1 MTPQIIAHRG
11 ASYLAPE
18 NTLIAFK
25 KAMEIG
31 ADGVEMDVQQT
42 IDAGLV
48 IHHDYMIDLH
58 TDISGKIYDMTMGDL
73 KELDFGSWK
82 DAIFQDE
89 KIATLQEAMELCR
102 QMPGCTVHLELKS
115 TMDNDPD
122 FVPRVLEVLRQT
134 EMVEQVILVSF
145 NHALLRQA
153 KQLLPELRV
162 GALVYGELESMLLPP
177 PIIWKDLG
185 LTNGMDDMEAMD
197 AALPTTDADEEN
209 CSWMTRW
216 MSDKVSMLRA
226 NFPGE
231 SLNEIYKNLMAQRD
245 LPGYI
250 RSLDFVPEW
259 VSCEYHTAYKNAGFI
274 DKLHEMGIKVSL
286 WTVDTEDSV
295 RSLLRTGADAYI
307 LKPFNMDI
315 LHRNIINLLTVR
327 RTLRNKFTGNES
339 QNHQVEQIEMQT
351 PDNSLM
357 QRVMEVI
364 NENINDSDL
373 SVDMIAQKVGIS
385 RVHLHR
391 KMKELT
397 NQTPHSFI
405 RNIRLQQ
412 AAKLLKDGKQSITE
426 VMYACGFSNSASFST
441 MFKNLY
447 GCSPREYMQNAM
459 KK

>member
-18 NTLIAFK
+18 NTLTAFK

-82 DAIFQDE
+82 DAIYQDE
-89 KIATLQEAMELCR
+89 KIATLQEAMELCK

-122 FVPRVLEVLRQT
+122 FVPRVLEVLQQT

-197 AALPTTDADEEN
+197 AALPESAADEEN
-209 CSWMTRW
+209 CSWVTRW

-231 SLNEIYKNLMAQRD
+231 SLNGVYSANEYLTRVNLMKAYKEEQAD
-245 LPGYI
+245 VATYI
-250 RSLDFVPEW
+250 KTLDFPVDI

-295 RSLLRTGADAYI
+295 RSLLRTSADAYI
-307 LKPFNMDI
+307 TNRPD
-315 LHRNIINLLTVR
+315 RVR
-327 RTLRNKFTGNES
+327 EW
-339 QNHQVEQIEMQT
+339 
-351 PDNSLM
+351 
-357 QRVMEVI
+357 ME
-364 NENINDSDL
+364 
-373 SVDMIAQKVGIS
+373 
-385 RVHLHR
+385 
-391 KMKELT
+391 KE
-397 NQTPHSFI
+397 
-405 RNIRLQQ
+405 Q
-412 AAKLLKDGKQSITE
+412 AATP
-426 VMYACGFSNSASFST
+426 SA
-441 MFKNLY
+441 
-447 GCSPREYMQNAM
+447 AA
-459 KK
+459 

>member
-1 MTPQIIAHRG
+1 MTTPQIIAHRG

-18 NTLIAFK
+18 NTLVAFR

-31 ADGVEMDVQQT
+31 ADGVEMDVQKT
-42 IDAGLV
+42 YDNELV
-48 IHHDYMIDLH
+48 IHHDYMVDMH
-58 TDISGKIYDMTMGDL
+58 TDISGQIYDLTMGEL
-73 KELDFGSWK
+73 KALDFGSWK
-82 DAIFQDE
+82 DAIYANE
-89 KIATLQEAMELCR
+89 RIATLQEALELCAGMEGT
-102 QMPGCTVHLELKS
+102 QVQLELKS
-115 TMDNDPD
+115 PLEDDPD

-134 EMVEQVILVSF
+134 EIVDQVILVSF

-153 KQLLPELRV
+153 KQLMPELRV

-185 LTNGMDDMEAMD
+185 LTNGIDDMEAMD
-197 AALPTTDADEEN
+197 AALPESAADEEN

-295 RSLLRTGADAYI
+295 RSLLRTSADAYI
-307 LKPFNMDI
+307 TNRPD
-315 LHRNIINLLTVR
+315 RVR
-327 RTLRNKFTGNES
+327 EW
-339 QNHQVEQIEMQT
+339 
-351 PDNSLM
+351 
-357 QRVMEVI
+357 ME
-364 NENINDSDL
+364 
-373 SVDMIAQKVGIS
+373 
-385 RVHLHR
+385 
-391 KMKELT
+391 KE
-397 NQTPHSFI
+397 
-405 RNIRLQQ
+405 Q
-412 AAKLLKDGKQSITE
+412 AATAPTE
-426 VMYACGFSNSASFST
+426 SAPT
-441 MFKNLY
+441 AEADT
-447 GCSPREYMQNAM
+447 GTAAAE
-459 KK
+459 

>member
-18 NTLIAFK
+18 NTLTAFK

-73 KELDFGSWK
+73 KKLDFGSWK
-82 DAIFQDE
+82 DVSFRDE
-89 KIATLQEAMELCR
+89 KIATLQEAMELCK

-115 TMDNDPD
+115 TMDNDPE
-122 FVPRVLEVLRQT
+122 FVPRVLEVLQQT
-134 EMVEQVILVSF
+134 EIVDQVILVSF

-153 KQLLPELRV
+153 KQLLPGLRV
-162 GALVYGELESMLLPP
+162 GALVYGALESLLLPP

-185 LTNGMDDMEAMD
+185 LTNGMDDDMEAMD
-197 AALPTTDADEEN
+197 TALPEDAADEEN

-216 MSDKVSMLRA
+216 MSDKVNMLQA
-226 NFPGE
+226 SFPGE

-245 LPGYI
+245 LPAYI

-295 RSLLRTGADAYI
+295 RSLLRTSADAYI
-307 LKPFNMDI
+307 TNRPD
-315 LHRNIINLLTVR
+315 RVR
-327 RTLRNKFTGNES
+327 EWIEKEQAATAPAEPAPAAEAAAGTAAAEHES
-339 QNHQVEQIEMQT
+339 Q
-351 PDNSLM
+351 
-357 QRVMEVI
+357 
-364 NENINDSDL
+364 
-373 SVDMIAQKVGIS
+373 
-385 RVHLHR
+385 
-391 KMKELT
+391 
-397 NQTPHSFI
+397 
-405 RNIRLQQ
+405 
-412 AAKLLKDGKQSITE
+412 
-426 VMYACGFSNSASFST
+426 FS
-441 MFKNLY
+441 
-447 GCSPREYMQNAM
+447 E
-459 KK
+459 

>member
-18 NTLIAFK
+18 NTLTAFK

-82 DAIFQDE
+82 GAIFQDE

-122 FVPRVLEVLRQT
+122 FVPRVLEVLQQT

-185 LTNGMDDMEAMD
+185 LTNGIDDMEAMD
-197 AALPTTDADEEN
+197 AALPESAADEEN

-216 MSDKVSMLRA
+216 MTDKVSMLRA

-231 SLNEIYKNLMAQRD
+231 SLNGVYSANEYLTRVNLMK
-245 LPGYI
+245 
-250 RSLDFVPEW
+250 
-259 VSCEYHTAYKNAGFI
+259 AYK
-274 DKLHEMGIKVSL
+274 
-286 WTVDTEDSV
+286 EDSRTPIMKSKSV
-295 RSLLRTGADAYI
+295 AVVGGGNVAMDAARCAKRLGAENVYIVYRRGMAELPARKEEVEHAEEEGIIFKTLTNPTEVLGDEKGWVTGLRCVEMELGEPDESGRRSPVVKEGSEFEIECDVVIMALGTSPNPLLAATTAGLETTRRGCITADERGATTRPGVFAGGDAVTGAATVI
-307 LKPFNMDI
+307 LAMGAG
-315 LHRNIINLLTVR
+315 
-327 RTLRNKFTGNES
+327 RT
-339 QNHQVEQIEMQT
+339 
-351 PDNSLM
+351 
-357 QRVMEVI
+357 
-364 NENINDSDL
+364 
-373 SVDMIAQKVGIS
+373 
-385 RVHLHR
+385 
-391 KMKELT
+391 
-397 NQTPHSFI
+397 
-405 RNIRLQQ
+405 
-412 AAKLLKDGKQSITE
+412 AAKAID
-426 VMYACGFSNSASFST
+426 
-441 MFKNLY
+441 
-447 GCSPREYMQNAM
+447 EYVKSRANGTH
-459 KK
+459 

>member
-122 FVPRVLEVLRQT
+122 FVPRVLEVLQQT
-134 EMVEQVILVSF
+134 GMVEQVILVSF

-185 LTNGMDDMEAMD
+185 LTNGIDDMDAMD

-216 MSDKVSMLRA
+216 MTDKVSMLRA
-226 NFPGE
+226 SFPGE

-245 LPGYI
+245 LPAYI

-259 VSCEYHTAYKNAGFI
+259 VSCEYHTAYKSPAFI
-274 DKLHEMGIKVSL
+274 DALHEMGIKVAL
-286 WTVDTEDSV
+286 WTVDMEDSV
-295 RSLLRTGADAYI
+295 RSLLRTGADAYVTNR
-307 LKPFNMDI
+307 PD
-315 LHRNIINLLTVR
+315 RVR
-327 RTLRNKFTGNES
+327 EW
-339 QNHQVEQIEMQT
+339 IE
-351 PDNSLM
+351 
-357 QRVMEVI
+357 
-364 NENINDSDL
+364 
-373 SVDMIAQKVGIS
+373 
-385 RVHLHR
+385 
-391 KMKELT
+391 KE
-397 NQTPHSFI
+397 
-405 RNIRLQQ
+405 Q
-412 AAKLLKDGKQSITE
+412 AATATAEPAPTAEAETGTAAAE
-426 VMYACGFSNSASFST
+426 
-441 MFKNLY
+441 
-447 GCSPREYMQNAM
+447 
-459 KK
+459 

>member
-18 NTLIAFK
+18 NTLTAFK
-25 KAMEIG
+25 KAMELG

-42 IDAGLV
+42 VDAGLV

-82 DAIFQDE
+82 DAIYQDE
-89 KIATLQEAMELCR
+89 KIATLQEAMELCK

-115 TMDNDPD
+115 TMDNDPE
-122 FVPRVLEVLRQT
+122 FVPRVLEILRQT
-134 EMVEQVILVSF
+134 EITEQVILISF

-153 KQLLPELRV
+153 KQLMPELRV

-185 LTNGMDDMEAMD
+185 LTNGMEDDMEAMD
-197 AALPTTDADEEN
+197 AALPESAADEEN

-216 MSDKVSMLRA
+216 MTDKVSMLRA

-231 SLNEIYKNLMAQRD
+231 SLNAIYKNLMAQRD
-245 LPGYI
+245 LPAYI
-250 RSLDFVPEW
+250 SSLDFVPEW

-295 RSLLRTGADAYI
+295 RSLLRTSADAYI
-307 LKPFNMDI
+307 TNRPD
-315 LHRNIINLLTVR
+315 RVR
-327 RTLRNKFTGNES
+327 EWA
-339 QNHQVEQIEMQT
+339 E
-351 PDNSLM
+351 
-357 QRVMEVI
+357 
-364 NENINDSDL
+364 
-373 SVDMIAQKVGIS
+373 
-385 RVHLHR
+385 
-391 KMKELT
+391 KEL
-397 NQTPHSFI
+397 
-405 RNIRLQQ
+405 
-412 AAKLLKDGKQSITE
+412 AATATTAETDADTAAAE
-426 VMYACGFSNSASFST
+426 
-441 MFKNLY
+441 
-447 GCSPREYMQNAM
+447 
-459 KK
+459 

>member
-18 NTLIAFK
+18 NTLTAFK
-25 KAMEIG
+25 KAMELG

-42 IDAGLV
+42 VDAGLV

-82 DAIFQDE
+82 DAIYQDE
-89 KIATLQEAMELCR
+89 KIATLQEAMELCK

-115 TMDNDPD
+115 TMDNDPE
-122 FVPRVLEVLRQT
+122 FVPRVLEILRQT
-134 EMVEQVILVSF
+134 EITEQVILISF

-153 KQLLPELRV
+153 KQLMPELRV

-185 LTNGMDDMEAMD
+185 LTNGMEDDMEAMD
-197 AALPTTDADEEN
+197 AALPESAADEEN

-216 MSDKVSMLRA
+216 MTDKVSMLRA

-231 SLNEIYKNLMAQRD
+231 SLNALYKNLMAQRD
-245 LPGYI
+245 LPAYI
-250 RSLDFVPEW
+250 SSLDFVPEW

-295 RSLLRTGADAYI
+295 RSLLRTSADAYI
-307 LKPFNMDI
+307 TNRPD
-315 LHRNIINLLTVR
+315 RVR
-327 RTLRNKFTGNES
+327 EWA
-339 QNHQVEQIEMQT
+339 E
-351 PDNSLM
+351 
-357 QRVMEVI
+357 
-364 NENINDSDL
+364 
-373 SVDMIAQKVGIS
+373 
-385 RVHLHR
+385 
-391 KMKELT
+391 KEL
-397 NQTPHSFI
+397 
-405 RNIRLQQ
+405 
-412 AAKLLKDGKQSITE
+412 AATATTAETDADTAAAE
-426 VMYACGFSNSASFST
+426 
-441 MFKNLY
+441 
-447 GCSPREYMQNAM
+447 
-459 KK
+459 

>member
-18 NTLIAFK
+18 NTLTAFK

-82 DAIFQDE
+82 DAIYQDE

-102 QMPGCTVHLELKS
+102 QMPECTVHLELKS
-115 TMDNDPD
+115 TMNNDPD

-134 EMVEQVILVSF
+134 EIVDQVILVSF

-185 LTNGMDDMEAMD
+185 LTNGIDDIEAMD
-197 AALPTTDADEEN
+197 AALPESAADEEN

-216 MSDKVSMLRA
+216 MTDKVSMLRA

-245 LPGYI
+245 LPAYI

-307 LKPFNMDI
+307 TNRPD
-315 LHRNIINLLTVR
+315 RVR
-327 RTLRNKFTGNES
+327 EW
-339 QNHQVEQIEMQT
+339 
-351 PDNSLM
+351 
-357 QRVMEVI
+357 ME
-364 NENINDSDL
+364 
-373 SVDMIAQKVGIS
+373 
-385 RVHLHR
+385 
-391 KMKELT
+391 KE
-397 NQTPHSFI
+397 
-405 RNIRLQQ
+405 Q
-412 AAKLLKDGKQSITE
+412 AATAPTE
-426 VMYACGFSNSASFST
+426 TATAEPAPAAAADAGTAAA
-441 MFKNLY
+441 
-447 GCSPREYMQNAM
+447 E
-459 KK
+459 